1 MRTAYALLGLT
12 FLIIF
17 AAAYLVIER
26 AHAPT
31 HDEDVDTTYIRE

>member
-31 HDEDVDTTYIRE
+31 VPEVYAPEQTHE